1 MSVGAIGNVVEQA
14 QRLIDEGP
22 ANLEK
27 FEEVLQQLEQ
37 NPEAAQAATGGIQGV
52 SPTSSPQSVSPDS
65 RVEEIRTEKLKI
77 AESPG
82 GLRQLGNELHSGYE
96 RLNEIVGELKS
107 GRTYSPHE
115 LLGIQG
121 EMHDITMRIE
131 VTTKVVSEV
140 TAGLKQ
146 LMQQQV

>member
-27 FEEVLQQLEQ
+27 FEEMLQQLEQ
-37 NPEAAQAATGGIQGV
+37 NPDAAKAATGGVQATSTVNPSQG
-52 SPTSSPQSVSPDS
+52 VSPDS
-65 RVEEIRTEKLKI
+65 RIEEIRTEKLKI

-82 GLRQLGNELHSGYE
+82 GLRQLGHELQGGYE

-107 GRTYSPHE
+107 GRTYTPHE
-115 LLGIQG
+115 LLGVQG
-121 EMHDITMRIE
+121 EMHAITMRIE